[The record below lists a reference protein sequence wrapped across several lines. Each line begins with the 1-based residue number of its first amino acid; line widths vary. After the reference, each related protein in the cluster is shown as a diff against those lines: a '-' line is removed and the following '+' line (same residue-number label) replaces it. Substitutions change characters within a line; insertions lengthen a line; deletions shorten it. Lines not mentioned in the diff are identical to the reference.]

1 MTSLPPTD
9 RASSAAGQRPLRA
22 RRIPR
27 GLSWAIAL
35 AIVVLAI
42 AAFMATSSVGTSSS
56 GSDPS
61 AIGSDPTGNPLL
73 ANASQLVG
81 HRFPDATFARL
92 DGTPASLAD
101 YRGKPL
107 VVNFWQVDCA
117 PCRTEM
123 PGLEELH
130 QRYGDRVSFLG
141 LNSGDSIDKARD
153 NSPSFGVTYDVV
165 VDPDQTII
173 RSIGGTGLP
182 TTVLV
187 KGDGTVARVSGPG
200 AVDPDKLERWIN
212 EDLLS

>member
-1 MTSLPPTD
+1 MTSLPTHD
-9 RASSAAGQRPLRA
+9 RAPDAADGPTRGG

-35 AIVVLAI
+35 AIVVLAV
-42 AAFMATSSVGTSSS
+42 AGFVATGASDSPSSPPASI
-56 GSDPS
+56 DPS
-61 AIGSDPTGNPLL
+61 AAANPLL
-73 ANASQLVG
+73 ANAGQLVG
-81 HRFPDATFARL
+81 HPLPDATFQRL
-92 DGTPASLAD
+92 DGTAASFAD

-123 PGLEELH
+123 PDLEALH
-130 QRYGDRVSFLG
+130 QRYGDQVTFLG
-141 LNSGDSIDKARD
+141 LNSGDSLDKAKA
-153 NSPSFGVTYDVV
+153 NSPSFGVSYDVV

-173 RSIGGTGLP
+173 RSVGGTGLP
-182 TTVLV
+182 TTLLV
-187 KGDGTVARVSGPG
+187 RGDGTVARVSGPG

>member
-1 MTSLPPTD
+1 MTSPPTD
-9 RASSAAGQRPLRA
+9 DRAPSTEARA
-22 RRIPR
+22 PGSRRIPR

-42 AAFMATSSVGTSSS
+42 AAFVATGS
-56 GSDPS
+56 SDPS
-61 AIGSDPTGNPLL
+61 PSASPPASIDASSAANPLL
-73 ANASQLVG
+73 ANAGQLVG
-81 HRFPDATFARL
+81 HPLPDAAFQRL
-92 DGTPASLAD
+92 DGTTATFAD

-123 PGLEELH
+123 PDLEALH
-130 QRYGDRVSFLG
+130 QRYGDQVAFLG
-141 LNSGDSIDKARD
+141 LNSGDSLDKAKT

-173 RSIGGTGLP
+173 RSLGGTGLP
-182 TTVLV
+182 TTLLV
-187 KGDGTVARVSGPG
+187 RGDGTVARVSGPG

>member
-1 MTSLPPTD
+1 MTTPPPTE
-9 RASSAAGQRPLRA
+9 RASTADEPEKRP
-22 RRIPR
+22 RRITR
-27 GLSWAIAL
+27 GVSWAIAL
-35 AIVVLAI
+35 AIVVLGI
-42 AAFMATSSVGTSSS
+42 AAFMATSSSTSTPTAAD
-56 GSDPS
+56 GSDP
-61 AIGSDPTGNPLL
+61 AANPLL
-73 ANASQLVG
+73 ANPSQLVG
-81 HRFPDATFARL
+81 RQFPDAAFERL

-123 PGLEELH
+123 PDLEKLH
-130 QRYGDRVSFLG
+130 QRYGDQVAFLG
-141 LNSGDSIDKARD
+141 LNSGDSLDKARD

-165 VDPDQTII
+165 VDPDQNII

>member
-1 MTSLPPTD
+1 MTSPPTD
-9 RASSAAGQRPLRA
+9 DRTSYTPDDPGRTV
-22 RRIPR
+22 RRVPR
-27 GLSWAIAL
+27 GVSWAIAL

-42 AAFMATSSVGTSSS
+42 AAYVATGSTSS
-56 GSDPS
+56 PAPA
-61 AIGSDPTGNPLL
+61 AIGPETAANPLI
-73 ANASQLVG
+73 ASPNQLVG
-81 HRFPDATFARL
+81 QPLPDATFQRL
-92 DGTPASLAD
+92 DGTSTSFAD

-123 PGLEELH
+123 PDLEKLH
-130 QRYGDRVSFLG
+130 QHYGDQVTFLG
-141 LNSGDSIDKARD
+141 LNSGDSLDKAKA

-173 RSIGGTGLP
+173 RSIGGSGLP

-200 AVDPDKLERWIN
+200 AIDPDKLKRWIN

>member
-1 MTSLPPTD
+1 M
-9 RASSAAGQRPLRA
+9 
-22 RRIPR
+22 PR
-27 GLSWAIAL
+27 GVSWAIAL
-35 AIVVLAI
+35 AIVVLAV
-42 AAFMATSSVGTSSS
+42 AAYMATSSSTS
-56 GSDPS
+56 GPTAAGGADP
-61 AIGSDPTGNPLL
+61 AANPLL
-73 ANASQLVG
+73 ANPGQLVG
-81 HRFPDATFARL
+81 HPFPAATFERL

-123 PGLEELH
+123 PDLEKLH
-130 QRYGDRVSFLG
+130 QRYGDQVSFLG